1 MKLNKPK
8 FWDVPR
14 ISFWVIILLPLSF
27 IFLLAS
33 FIRRALKIE
42 NKFQVPVICVG
53 NIYLGGTGKTP
64 LAAEIFK
71 IVKSYGK
78 NPGFVKK
85 GYDYLDDE
93 IKMLKKIAKVY
104 SNKNRREAINS
115 LISSKH
121 DVAILDDGFQDFSIK
136 KDFSILCFNSQQLIG
151 NGFIIPSGPLR
162 EGMKSIKRADCVL
175 INGNKNLQFENKIKK
190 INNNVKIFYSKYKIK
205 NLDKFK
211 NKKAI
216 AFAGI
221 GNPSNFFELLK
232 ENHIDVLRTYSF
244 PDHHNYSKRD
254 FNEIIGDAF
263 LAPGPDVVKKNDVG
277 SVKIVTTEKDYSRMN
292 EEQKQSCDYIEVDL
306 EIENKNEFINLIK
319 SKL

>member
-8 FWDVPR
+8 FWDVPK
-14 ISFWVIILLPLSF
+14 ISFWAIILLPLSF

-33 FIRRALKIE
+33 FIRRTLKIE
-42 NKFQVPVICVG
+42 NKFQIPVICVG

-64 LAAEIFK
+64 LASEIYK

-93 IKMLKKIAKVY
+93 IKMLEKIGKVY
-104 SNKNRREAINS
+104 SNKNRREAINL

-121 DVAILDDGFQDFSIK
+121 DVAVLDDGFQDFSIK
-136 KDFSILCFNSQQLIG
+136 KDFSILCFNSKQLIG
-151 NGFIIPSGPLR
+151 NSFIIPSGPLR
-162 EGMKSIKRADCVL
+162 ESIKSIKRADCVF
-175 INGNKNLQFENKIKK
+175 INGDKNLQFENKIKK
-190 INNNVKIFYSKYKIK
+190 INKDVKIFYSKYKIK
-205 NLDKFK
+205 NLYKFR
-211 NKKAI
+211 NKKVI

-221 GNPSNFFELLK
+221 GNPSNFFDLLK
-232 ENHIDVLRTYSF
+232 ENNINIKKTNSY
-244 PDHHNYSKRD
+244 PDHHNYSEDDYKYLI
-254 FNEIIGDAF
+254 EEKKEH
-263 LAPGPDVVKKNDVG
+263 DVLL
-277 SVKIVTTEKDYSRMN
+277 VTTEKDYSRLS
-292 EEQKQSCDYIEVDL
+292 EKIKQSFERIEVDL

>member
-8 FWDVPR
+8 FWDVPK

-53 NIYLGGTGKTP
+53 NIYVGGTGKTP

-190 INNNVKIFYSKYKIK
+190 INKNVKIFYSKYKIK
-205 NLDKFK
+205 NLDKFR
-211 NKKAI
+211 NKKVI

-221 GNPSNFFELLK
+221 GNPSNFFDLLK
-232 ENHIDVLRTYSF
+232 ENNINIKKMNSY
-244 PDHHNYSKRD
+244 PDHHNYSEDDYKYLI
-254 FNEIIGDAF
+254 EEKKEH
-263 LAPGPDVVKKNDVG
+263 DVLL
-277 SVKIVTTEKDYSRMN
+277 VTTEKDYSRLS
-292 EEQKQSCDYIEVDL
+292 EKIKQNFECIEVDL